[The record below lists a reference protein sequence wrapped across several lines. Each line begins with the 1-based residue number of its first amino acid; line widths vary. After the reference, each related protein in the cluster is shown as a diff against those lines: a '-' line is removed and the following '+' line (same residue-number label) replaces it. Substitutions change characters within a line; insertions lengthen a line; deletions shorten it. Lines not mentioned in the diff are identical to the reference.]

1 MALTNTRL
9 DTTDPTTVFDAVG
22 AQAITVI
29 YLCNTTASVVLVNV
43 FVINSSDSTGS
54 AYSNMV
60 YSQLELTANETY
72 VISTEKLILSDNDLI
87 EVEANIADCVTVTVS
102 SINV

>member
-43 FVINSSDSTGS
+43 FVIKKCTYHYNIPGKP
-54 AYSNMV
+54 
-60 YSQLELTANETY
+60 NETAGK
-72 VISTEKLILSDNDLI
+72 TCN
-87 EVEANIADCVTVTVS
+87 
-102 SINV
+102 